1 MDREVFEEL
10 AFPLA
15 LLYEQFGLGLQDII
29 IQHLLKDDNIDD
41 VREWYESRRA
51 ENQNIRDEGID
62 LLLYLFESADSELQN
77 VVSQSI
83 RESDKLINPIIDQI
97 VGSNQTGTTERLAV
111 NNTLV
116 INDKYYNR
124 LSQTLNTTNATMLDN
139 AENEYRQLL
148 RTVLDDVN
156 NNRLTKNDALKQ
168 AIELFSQQG
177 MPAFTDVLGR
187 EWTPEAYLNMVIRTE
202 TSNAYRESIF
212 AKMEDTLDTELF
224 YISAHRGARPLCEPY
239 QGILCSYN
247 NTRGVA
253 EDINGEKILYIPLN
267 DTSYGELAGIF
278 GINCGHYPIPFIR
291 GISSKMQELS
301 VEEKQNNERHY
312 QESQQQRYIERMI
325 RKWKA
330 SEALLTNAG
339 LTEESK
345 NAIDYVKYYQQ
356 QMRDFIKET
365 GRTRRP
371 EREQVL
377 SIIKN

>member
-15 LLYEQFGLGLQDII
+15 LLYEQFGLGLQDIV

-83 RESDKLINPIIDQI
+83 RESDKLIEPLARTLGIEQ
-97 VGSNQTGTTERLAV
+97 EPRLSV

-124 LSQTLNTTNATMLDN
+124 LSETLNTTNATMLDN
-139 AENEYRQLL
+139 AGNEYRQLL

-168 AIELFSQQG
+168 AIELFSRQG

-247 NTRGVA
+247 NELGVA
-253 EDINGEKILYIPLN
+253 EDIDGNSITYIPLTN
-267 DTSYGELAGIF
+267 TSYGEPAGIF

-301 VEEKQNNERHY
+301 IEEKKNNERHY

-330 SEALLTNAG
+330 SEALLTNAS
-339 LTEESK
+339 LTEEAK
-345 NAIDYVKYYQQ
+345 NARDHVKYYQQ
-356 QMRDFIKET
+356 QMRGFIKET

-377 SIIKN
+377 SVNV